1 MAGFADCIMVAS
13 SKMMQ
18 SMMQEEEN
26 FKPCAVLSRLM
37 AEDLNLNRCVAYDCE
52 AVISPKTA
60 VVVSYGDDGTAN
72 CLCDCCAITAGY
84 LRP

>member
-26 FKPCAVLSRLM
+26 FKSDAALSRPM
-37 AEDLNLNRCVAYDCE
+37 AEDLNTNRCMGWDCE
-52 AVISPKTA
+52 AVLNPKTA
-60 VVVSYGDDGTAN
+60 LVVSFGDDGTPN
-72 CLCDCCAITAGY
+72 CLCDSCGVTAGY